1 MFDRDKPYATVIE
14 PGRRAFLQDGVLY
27 APDGRRLSPPAED
40 RHVVDVLPA
49 EPAEV
54 AWGGGGRPDDWIE
67 GETTRFID
75 PPVTVTVGPTI
86 PAGWRNLPLTELR
99 ALAASLGI
107 TEKRKVGIIR
117 AIQAMETA

>member
-14 PGRRAFLQDGVLY
+14 TGRRAFLQDGVLY
-27 APDGRRLSPPAED
+27 APDGRRLSPPEPSVD
-40 RHVVDVLPA
+40 HVDAAYLTADGGYVVVMRDDA
-49 EPAEV
+49 EPN
-54 AWGGGGRPDDWIE
+54 
-67 GETTRFID
+67 
-75 PPVTVTVGPTI
+75 VGQLHL